1 MQALAPTMSTPHV
14 FTLISNLGKLE
25 LNGYPLLI
33 FIWNEF
39 RCKKSVTTAVVVVAV
54 AAAAVVAIA
63 PNSNDSI
70 GSR

>member
-1 MQALAPTMSTPHV
+1 MQALAPTMSTPRV

-39 RCKKSVTTAVVVVAV
+39 RCKKSVTTAVDVAV

-63 PNSNDSI
+63 PNSNDSN